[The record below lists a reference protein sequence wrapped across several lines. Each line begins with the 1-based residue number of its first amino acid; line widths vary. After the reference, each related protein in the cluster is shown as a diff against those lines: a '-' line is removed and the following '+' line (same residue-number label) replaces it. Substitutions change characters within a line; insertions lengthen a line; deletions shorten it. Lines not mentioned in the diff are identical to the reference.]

1 MLYLGYAAHRQN
13 EVAPHC
19 LTVSLSHCL
28 KDNGRANAHICKS
41 GPATELFCFSHL
53 VFAEKEKR
61 FGITKTDTR
70 FRRKG
75 GSTNSAV

>member
-1 MLYLGYAAHRQN
+1 MLYLGYAAHRQK
-13 EVAPHC
+13 EVAP
-19 LTVSLSHCL
+19 HCL